1 MRIGLVLATAATA
14 LTVAT
19 AVPAAPFYVTIGQ
32 AGGAFSI
39 DAGESHVWT
48 IVPQGIETEFGGG
61 MFVMK
66 RGAGIAVGITLALYE
81 DTGALLA
88 SVIYPDSA
96 FVGQDFV
103 QINMLLAA
111 AYPVNQSSAYEV
123 RLIGGDGIP
132 LGGADQYFIQ
142 GDPAT
147 LTLDT
152 SAPEDIVLVAAST
165 PEPASALLL
174 VAGVLGL
181 GIASRR
187 APRRAAAS
195 A

>member
-1 MRIGLVLATAATA
+1 MRIGLLIATAATA
-14 LTVAT
+14 LAVNT
-19 AVPAAPFYVTIGQ
+19 AVTASPFYVTTGQ

-39 DAGESHVWT
+39 DAGETHVWT
-48 IVPQGIETEFGGG
+48 IAPQGTQTEFGGG
-61 MFVMK
+61 IFVMK
-66 RGAGIAVGITLALYE
+66 RGANISAGITLALYE
-81 DTGALLA
+81 DTGTLLA
-88 SVIYPDSA
+88 SVVYPNSG
-96 FVGQDFV
+96 FVGQDFE
-103 QINMLLAA
+103 QINMVLAA
-111 AYPVNQSSAYEV
+111 AFPVNQSSVYEV
-123 RLIGGDGIP
+123 RLTGGDGIS

-142 GDPAT
+142 GDTAT

-152 SAPEDIVLVAAST
+152 SDPEDIVLIALST

-187 APRRAAAS
+187 APRSAANS